1 MYELEQYNGEKT
13 SIKVISNIP
22 IIIIIEQ
29 NFFHKYVDIVLKIE
43 IVPVLKI
50 EIVPVLKI
58 EIVSVLKIEIESL
71 DCLNSFVHCTI

>member
-29 NFFHKYVDIVLKIE
+29 KFFHKYVDI
-43 IVPVLKI
+43 VLKI